1 MDYSKYLSKS
11 AKEIKPSGIRKF
23 FDIVSEKKG
32 AISLGVGEPDFDTPW
47 SGRDFAMT
55 AIRKGYTHYTSN
67 WGLPKL
73 RELISKYYSE
83 RFGLNYSDKDQIL
96 VTIGASEAVDCAIR
110 ALVNPGD
117 EVLIIDPCYV
127 SYAPCVTLAGGVPVS
142 IKCESETEFK
152 VTPENLKKVI
162 SKKTKAILLCYPN
175 NPTGAVMEKADY
187 ELIAPLIVEN
197 DLIVIS
203 DEIYAELTYEGSYTS
218 IASLDNM
225 KERTIVI
232 NGFSKAFAMTGWRLG
247 YALAPSEIMT
257 AMYKVHQYA
266 IMCAPTI
273 SQHAGVACLED
284 CFENDF
290 SIVTE
295 MRDEYD
301 KRRRYILSQFDEMG
315 IECVYPK
322 GAFYVFASVE
332 KFGMTGEE
340 FANRLL
346 DEQLVAVVPG
356 DAFGECGKYFIRISY
371 AYSLRDLQKA
381 LSRIRKFI
389 ESLN

>member
-11 AKEIKPSGIRKF
+11 AKDIKPSGIRKF

-73 RELISKYYSE
+73 RELISKYYKE
-83 RFGLNYSDKDQIL
+83 RFGLTYSEKDQIL

-110 ALVNPGD
+110 SLVNPGD

-142 IKCESETEFK
+142 IKCEAETEFK

-162 SKKTKAILLCYPN
+162 TNKTKAILLCYPN
-175 NPTGAVMEKADY
+175 NPTGAVMERADY
-187 ELIAPLIVEN
+187 ELIAPLIIEN

-203 DEIYAELTYEGSYTS
+203 DEIYAELTYEGTYSS
-218 IASLDNM
+218 IATLENM

-247 YALAPSEIMT
+247 YALAPSEIME

-273 SQHAGVACLED
+273 SQHAGIACLED

-290 SIVTE
+290 ECVKE
-295 MRDEYD
+295 MREEYD
-301 KRRRYILSQFDEMG
+301 KRRRFILSQFEEMG

-356 DAFGECGKYFIRISY
+356 DAFGECGKNFIRISY

-381 LSRIRKFI
+381 LSRIKKFI
-389 ESLN
+389 ESLK